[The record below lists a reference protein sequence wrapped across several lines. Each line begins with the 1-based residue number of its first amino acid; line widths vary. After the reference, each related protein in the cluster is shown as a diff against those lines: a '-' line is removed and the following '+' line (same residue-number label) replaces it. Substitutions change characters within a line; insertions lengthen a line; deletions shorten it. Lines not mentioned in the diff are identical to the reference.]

1 MKLHIYTFEISLSQR
16 CSFSILLIKQNEVVS
31 ASATVFEF
39 LEKEK

>member
-1 MKLHIYTFEISLSQR
+1 MKLRNLALSTVFVFYLTDKTKR
-16 CSFSILLIKQNEVVS
+16 SRS